1 MLTMPHFNPAPATLH
16 EVLDPAWL
24 SAMLA
29 PNWPGARVT
38 DVTVVEVLATQATKV
53 RIALTI
59 EGRTDAPRALCIK
72 GVLTDTGAVPAAS
85 IVETLFYREAA
96 AALPVTVPPCI
107 HASLDADGVR
117 GVIVM
122 NDLIAA
128 GGSFCTALEPFT
140 PDQAADGL
148 TQLARLH
155 ATSWGGVIARPTPWV
170 ISFLD
175 RISHQPIMPLAM
187 LQSLLDGPR
196 GARLDPAARDAARL
210 QQALE
215 RLAAEV
221 RSGPR
226 CFVHGDAHAGNVY
239 RQADGTLGL
248 VDWQILQTGNWAQ
261 DVAYHLAAVLTPEVR
276 RSHERTLLDDYLAR
290 LKAAGGPELDREE
303 AWRQYRVAVVYGYYL
318 WSITRK
324 VDADIIEEFVHRLGT
339 AAHDLG
345 SFALLRA

>member
-1 MLTMPHFNPAPATLH
+1 MPHFNPAPATLD

-24 SAMLA
+24 SAMLV
-29 PNWPGARVT
+29 PNWPGAKVT
-38 DVTVVEVLATQATKV
+38 NVTIVEVLATQATKA

-59 EGRTDAPRALCIK
+59 EGRSDAPLALCIK
-72 GVLTDTGAVPAAS
+72 GVLIDTGAVPAAS

-96 AALPVTVPPCI
+96 AVLPATVPPCI
-107 HASLDADGVR
+107 HASLDAGGTR

-122 NDLIAA
+122 HDVIAA
-128 GGSFCTALEPFT
+128 GGSFCTALEAFT

-148 TQLARLH
+148 EQLARLH
-155 ATSWGGVIARPTPWV
+155 AATWGGSIAQPTPWV
-170 ISFLD
+170 VSFLD
-175 RISHQPIMPLAM
+175 RISHQPIMAM
-187 LQSLLDGPR
+187 ATLQSLLDGPR
-196 GARLDPAARDAARL
+196 GKRLDPAVRDAGRL
-210 QQALE
+210 QHALE

-221 RSGPR
+221 RAGPT

-261 DVAYHLAAVLTPEVR
+261 DVAYHLAAVLTPESR
-276 RSHERTLLDDYLAR
+276 RSNERALLDDYLAR
-290 LKAAGGPELDREE
+290 LSAAGGPELDREQ
-303 AWRQYRVAVVYGYYL
+303 AWRRYRVAVVYGYYL

-324 VDADIIEEFVHRLGT
+324 VDADIIDEFVHRLGT

-345 SFALLRA
+345 SFALLGA

>member
-1 MLTMPHFNPAPATLH
+1 MSDFDPAPVALDQ
-16 EVLDPAWL
+16 VLDPAWL
-24 SAMLA
+24 GAMLA
-29 PNWPGARVT
+29 PRWPGARVT
-38 DVTVVEVLATQATKV
+38 DVSVVEVLATQATKA

-59 EGRTDAPRALCIK
+59 EGRSDAPRELCIK

-85 IVETLFYREAA
+85 IVETLFYREAT
-96 AALPVTVPPCI
+96 AALPVTVPRCI
-107 HASLDADGVR
+107 HASLDAGGTR

-122 NDLIAA
+122 HDVIAA

-148 TQLARLH
+148 AQLAALH
-155 ATSWGGVIARPTPWV
+155 AATWGGAIAQPTPWV

-175 RISHQPIMPLAM
+175 RISHQPIMPLEM
-187 LQSLLDGPR
+187 LQSLLDGAR
-196 GARLDPAARDAARL
+196 GTKLDPAVRNAGRL
-210 QQALE
+210 QRALE

-221 RSGPR
+221 RAGPT

-261 DVAYHLAAVLTPEVR
+261 DVAYHLAAVLTPEDR
-276 RSHERTLLDDYLAR
+276 RSHERALLDDYLTQ
-290 LKAAGGPELDREE
+290 LKAEGGPDLDRSQ
-303 AWRQYRVAVVYGYYL
+303 AWREYRVAVVYGYYL

-324 VDADIIEEFVHRLGT
+324 VDADIIDEFVHRLGT
-339 AAHDLG
+339 AAHDLD
-345 SFALLRA
+345 SFALLEA